1 MKLLLKFALGIL
13 KIFDLANLFTF
24 FESSIASSMC
34 WAWSGPTKTLSG
46 PKEINPCL
54 ESNITYILEYP
65 QLEV

>member
-24 FESSIASSMC
+24 LESSIASSMC

-46 PKEINPCL
+46 LKEINSVP
-54 ESNITYILEYP
+54 
-65 QLEV
+65 